1 MLLSEI
7 LHVRRPAG
15 RRAGGRREVPL
26 VRVRGGYH
34 PALVRVR
41 AEEPIRIAFLRE
53 ERAACSERVLFP
65 AFGRSAMLP
74 AGERVVVELPP
85 SPPGRYEFTCA
96 LDMLRGTLVV
106 E

>member
-15 RRAGGRREVPL
+15 RGAGAQRDVPL

-34 PALVRVR
+34 PAVVRVR
-41 AEEPIRIAFLRE
+41 AGAPIRIAFLRE

-65 AFGRSAMLP
+65 SFGKSAMLP
-74 AGERVVVELPP
+74 AGERVVVELPA
-85 SPPGRYEFTCA
+85 SRPGEYAFTCA
-96 LDMLRGTLVV
+96 MNMLRGTVVV